1 MLLDGSLQASAG
13 TALRL
18 KLFGNLLFVA
28 ADSGV
33 VVLNISDPL
42 HPKIISAGNSENI
55 EAVDFF
61 KDRLVTVGSVSGLS
75 AIQLPGSMV
84 VESNVKE
91 GGFLAAAATY
101 TVSFNEPMTLDS
113 MQKSGVVQVTRMDT
127 NAEIP
132 VTVTADT
139 QVNSAAEKFGLVFER
154 VSGVTYKVAI
164 NGAFN
169 LRGTGQWAEFVEHFT
184 QANELAIQP
193 VINTVENG
201 SYHRDNQQAIRILGT
216 GFRNSADVK
225 VFVDQFPV
233 SVHWVNDQL
242 IGNSC
247 QCTDFIA
254 AGDWAAPYQSAGS

>member
-1 MLLDGSLQASAG
+1 M
-13 TALRL
+13 
-18 KLFGNLLFVA
+18 
-28 ADSGV
+28 
-33 VVLNISDPL
+33 
-42 HPKIISAGNSENI
+42 
-55 EAVDFF
+55 
-61 KDRLVTVGSVSGLS
+61 
-75 AIQLPGSMV
+75 QLPGSMV

-242 IGNSC
+242 IEIPANALILLPLAIGQHHIKVQDHELEAQFLGAVVTGAELNTAQFNVSPC
-247 QCTDFIA
+247 YCR
-254 AGDWAAPYQSAGS
+254 Y